1 MSTVMSFE
9 GVSFGYDRRPIL
21 SDLHLRIHAGEVVLL
36 AAPNGTGKSTA
47 LWLAGGLLRPAAG
60 RIRVLGHDP
69 FTERH
74 VLGRVGFVAEGAPLP
89 DTWTGQRVLRFQRDT
104 FPRWDE
110 PGCKRLVST
119 FGLDLSQKVKALSRG
134 HRAKLGLV
142 AALSTRPEL
151 LLLDEPM
158 LGLDVA
164 TKRMVFAEILGRVAE
179 GGCSI
184 VMSGHEI
191 DEAESY
197 ADRLVLIRNGRVE
210 QDAKI
215 TTLLD
220 RYRILIWD
228 ERVPSPPPE
237 LDLVMLHAPTGK
249 CALARNRHALL
260 EASWE
265 AAGGKIEAADLET
278 IYLAFTGE
286 LDHA

>member
-1 MSTVMSFE
+1 MSTVASFE
-9 GVSFGYDRRPIL
+9 GVSFAYDRKAIL
-21 SDLHLRIHAGEVVLL
+21 ERLDLRVQAGEVVLL
-36 AAPNGTGKSTA
+36 AAPNGAGKSTA
-47 LWLAGGLLRPAAG
+47 LWLAGGLLRPASG
-60 RIRVLGHDP
+60 SVRVLGHDP
-69 FTERH
+69 FRERH

-89 DTWTGQRVLRFQRDT
+89 ESWTGHRVLSFQRDT

-119 FGLDLSQKVKALSRG
+119 FGLDLSQRVKALSRG

-179 GGCSI
+179 AGCTI

-197 ADRLVLIRNGRVE
+197 ADRLVLIRDGRVE
-210 QDAKI
+210 QDEKI

-220 RYRILIWD
+220 RYRILVWD
-228 ERVPSPPPE
+228 ERVRTPPAE

-249 CALARNRHALL
+249 HALARNRHPGL
-260 EASWE
+260 EASWA
-265 AAGGKIEAADLET
+265 AAGGKIHPADLET